1 MRVIAPITEETKAAG
16 KRFAASHPELE
27 IERYLMPKYDNAP
40 YEPNRKEVVQAE
52 AHGLRVQF
60 PAAVA
65 SFRPALVVAGHET
78 VARYMAPMGQ
88 VHGLPWVQ
96 LVRGSPTGEVLRGV
110 YPRAGAARFL
120 RDLGEADQIVTVAE
134 FQADGLR
141 NLGVANVTTIPNA
154 IDTSRFRPRPVSG
167 KLAEE
172 LRIRRGQIVVLVPA
186 NLCSRKRPL
195 DVVKAAA
202 VALNV
207 NPALV
212 FIMLGH
218 GDLRKQVE
226 QQCRRLGIRESFRFT
241 GWIDYTK
248 VPGMMNLA
256 DVVVMASESEGM
268 ARAYLEAMSCE
279 RLLVASD
286 TPSARELIREGL
298 NGLLFPMGDIECLAS
313 LIVQAATDP
322 AMRRRVGREARR
334 SLEGRSLAEAGRLY
348 VEVFRS
354 VVRAAASVDH
364 AAQA

>member
-154 IDTSRFRPRPVSG
+154 IDTC
-167 KLAEE
+167 A
-172 LRIRRGQIVVLVPA
+172 VPA
-186 NLCSRKRPL
+186 PTCQRQAGRRASNPQGTDCRPGPRQS
-195 DVVKAAA
+195 VFAEAAA
-202 VALNV
+202 
-207 NPALV
+207 
-212 FIMLGH
+212 G
-218 GDLRKQVE
+218 
-226 QQCRRLGIRESFRFT
+226 CRQSG
-241 GWIDYTK
+241 
-248 VPGMMNLA
+248 
-256 DVVVMASESEGM
+256 
-268 ARAYLEAMSCE
+268 
-279 RLLVASD
+279 
-286 TPSARELIREGL
+286 
-298 NGLLFPMGDIECLAS
+298 
-313 LIVQAATDP
+313 
-322 AMRRRVGREARR
+322 RRRTER
-334 SLEGRSLAEAGRLY
+334 
-348 VEVFRS
+348 
-354 VVRAAASVDH
+354 
-364 AAQA
+364 

>member
-1 MRVIAPITEETKAAG
+1 
-16 KRFAASHPELE
+16 
-27 IERYLMPKYDNAP
+27 
-40 YEPNRKEVVQAE
+40 
-52 AHGLRVQF
+52 
-60 PAAVA
+60 
-65 SFRPALVVAGHET
+65 
-78 VARYMAPMGQ
+78 
-88 VHGLPWVQ
+88 
-96 LVRGSPTGEVLRGV
+96 
-110 YPRAGAARFL
+110 
-120 RDLGEADQIVTVAE
+120 
-134 FQADGLR
+134 
-141 NLGVANVTTIPNA
+141 
-154 IDTSRFRPRPVSG
+154 
-167 KLAEE
+167 
-172 LRIRRGQIVVLVPA
+172 
-186 NLCSRKRPL
+186 
-195 DVVKAAA
+195 
-202 VALNV
+202 
-207 NPALV
+207 
-212 FIMLGH
+212 MLGH

-286 TPSARELIREGL
+286 IPSARELIREGL